1 MERVK
6 LVMPNT
12 FLDATVWKQI
22 SDKKH
27 WLPGSTGKL
36 TTWLVVVC
44 IIDAVVSGIG
54 YNQGWLYE
62 VNVLMRGVLE
72 AGASQIIAV
81 KLVQIAAVVALG
93 YIASKR
99 VLQIFLSI
107 YLTIFLM
114 FLASLIYGVTA

>member
-1 MERVK
+1 M
-6 LVMPNT
+6 
-12 FLDATVWKQI
+12 
-22 SDKKH
+22 
-27 WLPGSTGKL
+27 PGSTGKL

-72 AGASQIIAV
+72 AGAAQIIAV
-81 KLVQIAAVVALG
+81 KLVQIAAVVTLG